1 MVASFVAPD
10 VGEYSFTRIKPGD
23 APARS
28 AGGAPMPELSRERLE
43 RYLTALFHAP
53 VAVTALV
60 PLRESKA
67 SGAAK
72 EYGYGHPVKVEF
84 IVGSSRRAAVLETT
98 SPGPFGHEH
107 MADRA
112 RMMLW
117 DHGAYNALP
126 NHVRSLDVGAFDR
139 EGNLLSVANAEEF
152 FLLVEHVEGAGYIL
166 DLARL
171 QEGAPLRDLDRS
183 RADALC
189 DYLVGIH
196 SVQGP
201 DPGLYVRKIRELLG
215 DGECIMGVCDSYP
228 LPHGFITAALLEEI
242 ERRCVAW
249 RWRLKGRTGR
259 MRQVHGDY
267 HPFNILFREG
277 TDFTVLDRS
286 RGEWGEPADD
296 VIALTGN
303 YLFASG
309 KDAGRLEGPLD
320 TLFRGFWERYIER
333 TWDAEFL
340 ETASPFFAFR
350 CLVMASPVWYPSL
363 DESVRRKLFSF
374 ILSIL
379 DAPRFEPE
387 KVNGGLHAL

>member
-1 MVASFVAPD
+1 
-10 VGEYSFTRIKPGD
+10 
-23 APARS
+23 
-28 AGGAPMPELSRERLE
+28 MPELSRERLE
-43 RYLTALFHAP
+43 RYLAALFHAP

-72 EYGYGHPVKVEF
+72 EYGYGHPVKIEF
-84 IVGSSRRAAVLETT
+84 TVGVSPRAAVLETT

-117 DHGAYNALP
+117 DHAAYNALP
-126 NHVRSLDVGAFDR
+126 KHVRSLDVGAFDS

-152 FLLVEHVEGAGYIL
+152 FLLVEHVEGTGYIL
-166 DLARL
+166 DIARL
-171 QEGAPLRDLDRS
+171 QEGAPLRDLDLS
-183 RADALC
+183 RVDALC

-196 SVQGP
+196 SVRGP
-201 DPGLYVRKIRELLG
+201 DPGLYVRRIRELLG
-215 DGECIMGVCDSYP
+215 DGECIMGVCDGYP
-228 LPHGFITAALLEEI
+228 LPHGFVTAALLEEI

-249 RWRLKGRTGR
+249 RWRLKDRSDR
-259 MRQVHGDY
+259 LRQVHGDY

-296 VIALTGN
+296 VTALTGN
-303 YLFASG
+303 YLFASLQTAG
-309 KDAGRLEGPLD
+309 KLEGSFE
-320 TLFRGFWERYIER
+320 TLFRRFWDRYIER
-333 TWDAEFL
+333 TGDAGIL
-340 ETASPFFAFR
+340 EIAAPFFAFR
-350 CLVMASPVWYPSL
+350 CLVMASPIWYPSL
-363 DESVRRKLFSF
+363 DASVRRKLFSF

-379 DAPRFEPE
+379 DAPSFAPDR
-387 KVNGGLHAL
+387 VNDWLDVL